1 MLRLEQGKQC
11 ECPIIGPP
19 TEPGQRNKPKKTKA
33 PTTAKTNDNSSS
45 IPDIQNYFHKQAQPT
60 AHTQEILHPLI
71 HSQQVQGLCTGT
83 QLETPNKESATIPTL
98 KVMTLNVRGLYS
110 NLEDVLD
117 VLQDHQPDVL
127 VLTETKLTRKACSQ
141 ACKHLSGH
149 GYVQR
154 HSACQYN
161 PRAGVTLLINKSSA
175 DLGTVETIDIPG
187 DLGGYIKAVQL
198 RMEVSTP
205 LTVVGVYMPTSHPS
219 DKIVRSQIYRR
230 MKALTEKAND
240 KEEGRHNIIFAGD
253 FNATLN
259 NMDRAS
265 GNTNPMDNAHQTQI
279 KETKL
284 YTLDPVQAG
293 HPRKYTW
300 RKGSAEQLASRI
312 DDMFT
317 NNEALPAS
325 AVTQIWDMTGKGTDH
340 DLLEVCVPYHKL
352 NMLPPPPITTDS
364 AEKATLEKLKRL
376 KKLTKEE
383 RDGLKIIVEE
393 RHGLAY
399 HQLNDQVQHL
409 LLNDVYPHWERLSN
423 GDPASMEPLRT
434 LCLGT
439 AADPAAQ
446 RELMEALN
454 TQMADLL
461 LQTRDTMLSE
471 GPTTMTNPT
480 GHHYRPRLVALQRD
494 GLIKLRK
501 KVVQALR
508 QEHVE
513 ETELPAD
520 VCKALEALNT
530 TAERSGTS
538 PQPLKASLKQIKT
551 KIRKE
556 LRVIDS
562 EHQTKRKQNAIAK
575 RQALYDQRQKI
586 GNQMITGQFKGR
598 NSMQL
603 RAIKTGEDTV
613 VTDPKGVLEAITT
626 YYTPKLMPA
635 AGAGSKTGLYHP
647 SEQAR
652 SYPWLQPNAPD
663 TFDLNT
669 AITSGAAPRRWLHN
683 EIRDQQAFQAC
694 LKSLARGKAPGPD
707 QITNEML
714 NMLPPQGQDLLHGY
728 IQLMWA
734 TGYTPKA
741 WKESTTVLLFKNK
754 GTPLKLQ
761 FYRRIGLEMTIYKLW
776 TRMITWVLADY
787 AERHNIL
794 SYTQGGFRNKRTCMD
809 QLELFTLLLE
819 DAKLTR
825 KDIYL
830 LMVNFSEAFDTID
843 HDKLLQIMYDLG
855 FPTDATEVVK
865 DLYTGATTAFT
876 TPFGNTEPM
885 PMDRGTIQGDS
896 LSPFLFILY
905 LEPLLRWLR
914 VGARGYIPGA
924 YNNRDT
930 LFKLKQQIPDVTYAD
945 DLNLICSCIGDLTS
959 QADKVTLYADWGHL
973 KINNTKTLLT
983 GARYRAD
990 AKDPFNLEKLRCS
1003 LTDVKVQ
1010 RSPATLHDPRKPFR
1024 YLGLQFTMHLD
1035 WSAQY
1040 QLTRD
1045 TIRDMCHIMKHSYAT
1060 TSQKMRTLNTCIRT
1074 KIRYAFCVAPYTKAQ
1089 LKALDSPLCRAAKEA
1104 YGLPNSTATAVA
1116 HEDVSK
1122 GGLGCPS
1129 LLAEYNTVQIQRL
1142 TEALNDPGPVGE
1154 LSRTRLQT
1162 DGSCLDKL
1170 TAMARPALTH
1180 HSLRLRQVIAC
1191 ASIDVELK
1199 KQGLGPTELP
1209 DTSPLLQDLQKMQ
1222 ALASP
1227 QPPDLLL
1234 ADLHQLRQVGMH
1246 RLQDI
1251 MSSTGRTVLTTRQLM
1266 LKLDKDITVRTLT
1279 AFKRIAYML
1288 TLPPGIT
1295 KETYCSRPPVQA
1307 GHGATIHPEY
1317 ARLLKFHNLIDDIDI
1332 RNAPLPAL
1340 WAAQT
1345 HAPSTEQAL
1354 TEIQAY
1360 LSSLSAPP
1368 RGHTKSSSVRQT
1380 ATDIT
1385 APLVYRIETGYHV
1398 YQRIKNEKRQPFKD
1412 MREQLY
1418 NNFAEGQDQV
1428 EGIEGLAVAARHTG
1442 RGQKRKKVAT
1452 QNQVIVRWAPTVMQG
1467 WVVELAKQK
1476 GYHIDEAPEHALQP
1490 MTHHEVCNTPNL
1502 PTECCCLNAHL
1513 PARRIPA
1520 RTTLAHCSIC
1530 SRRYHIDC
1538 LPLTHRPAGDILE
1551 EDVTT
1556 GWTCI
1561 ECNRDQHAT
1570 KGLPLDIR
1578 HYNVHWKPSRESESD
1593 LIAHNPV
1600 VAEMIAAYRLQQ
1612 AAAAND
1618 RSPATP
1624 ALGELAQAQ
1633 QGLSALQQQ
1642 GDYYP
1647 DHPQRYNINI
1657 GQQYSNL
1664 FDMDTSPM
1672 NPHADIHPTGRH
1684 EVFIREVE
1692 MCIDGQ
1698 MWIKTLACI
1707 YTPDGKCRYTL
1718 TPERTAILYQQYCH
1732 STRHKPNVM
1741 RKLKAGTFPQELYA
1755 LMCRYRD
1762 GAQIKDHKA
1771 IRKVQIKNHWATPPE
1786 VYEALRQLTDIT
1798 KERFASPLNYNPTFT
1813 MYWSAH
1819 KRDQIFGAKWDSYRY
1834 RWTGGSVHNPE
1845 YEDEDLNKNMATA
1858 IAAARNTTA
1867 PVFGIHI
1874 LPAWSDANRTAYLAW
1889 LQHFPENCMHL
1900 LQIPRKHFRFQK
1912 PTTWERGDMY
1922 AGNPRWDVNII
1933 VTGNAKGF
1941 EAHLPYWESGYMTRF
1956 LQTLQDAINQSL
1968 PDDKEIQD
1976 ISMYYNPPSSNAPP
1990 STSHQ
1995 PTLLTPKQL
2004 SKMGYPKQTNG
2015 SESLRD
2021 DSATSQDPPAMVDA
2035 STTLD
2040 DLETQLA
2047 TALPTAPPLRYNW
2060 KNYAYT
2066 DGSYKQTSH
2075 KTSPMDAE
2083 CDAPGIGAGVYFP
2096 PQAANEDDERGV
2108 PIVPAG
2114 DSHPQNTINRAELVG
2129 ILAALRHGA
2138 HMIATDSLSSMY
2150 QIKKMLRR
2158 PQDLLN
2164 HQHCELIKEIVTEI
2178 VNRGLR
2184 TTLHKLDLKVK
2195 GHASIIGNERA
2206 DAIAKAA
2213 ATGDTSDYEECEK
2226 YESPSNNRLTQ
2237 YWPHKTQWNNRWSRT
2252 NNGQRTLID
2261 RFKRVNPLTDL
2272 HDSVRHYC
2280 HQKSR
2285 FGMANRATCYFEAFK
2300 RIEERLDL
2308 PASNEYMTS
2317 GKIKYAERKTALRYR
2332 YGTMWTRKMAY
2343 RCGHAPSS
2351 KCLLC
2356 GDEDGGH
2363 HTASGCPALKRMYI
2377 NRHNKVGRLI
2387 MTRVLRGRKGAF
2399 VIQMDLGSTEN
2410 CAEDGIMAHQSRN
2423 IPWELLPRGLKEAVQ
2438 QAQGTTDK
2446 RPDGMLY
2453 KPKNGNNPA
2462 EYWIIEVK
2470 ICRDSDPT
2478 G

>member
-1 MLRLEQGKQC
+1 MLQC
-11 ECPIIGPP
+11 ASP
-19 TEPGQRNKPKKTKA
+19 QLQSFN
-33 PTTAKTNDNSSS
+33 
-45 IPDIQNYFHKQAQPT
+45 QN
-60 AHTQEILHPLI
+60 
-71 HSQQVQGLCTGT
+71 GLCIFAF
-83 QLETPNKESATIPTL
+83 S
-98 KVMTLNVRGLYS
+98 
-110 NLEDVLD
+110 
-117 VLQDHQPDVL
+117 
-127 VLTETKLTRKACSQ
+127 
-141 ACKHLSGH
+141 
-149 GYVQR
+149 
-154 HSACQYN
+154 
-161 PRAGVTLLINKSSA
+161 LLIQ
-175 DLGTVETIDIPG
+175 DWYRHRLLGNLTPYSRYVTV
-187 DLGGYIKAVQL
+187 
-198 RMEVSTP
+198 
-205 LTVVGVYMPTSHPS
+205 
-219 DKIVRSQIYRR
+219 
-230 MKALTEKAND
+230 
-240 KEEGRHNIIFAGD
+240 
-253 FNATLN
+253 
-259 NMDRAS
+259 
-265 GNTNPMDNAHQTQI
+265 
-279 KETKL
+279 
-284 YTLDPVQAG
+284 
-293 HPRKYTW
+293 
-300 RKGSAEQLASRI
+300 
-312 DDMFT
+312 
-317 NNEALPAS
+317 
-325 AVTQIWDMTGKGTDH
+325 
-340 DLLEVCVPYHKL
+340 
-352 NMLPPPPITTDS
+352 
-364 AEKATLEKLKRL
+364 
-376 KKLTKEE
+376 
-383 RDGLKIIVEE
+383 
-393 RHGLAY
+393 
-399 HQLNDQVQHL
+399 
-409 LLNDVYPHWERLSN
+409 
-423 GDPASMEPLRT
+423 
-434 LCLGT
+434 
-439 AADPAAQ
+439 
-446 RELMEALN
+446 
-454 TQMADLL
+454 
-461 LQTRDTMLSE
+461 
-471 GPTTMTNPT
+471 
-480 GHHYRPRLVALQRD
+480 
-494 GLIKLRK
+494 
-501 KVVQALR
+501 
-508 QEHVE
+508 
-513 ETELPAD
+513 
-520 VCKALEALNT
+520 
-530 TAERSGTS
+530 
-538 PQPLKASLKQIKT
+538 
-551 KIRKE
+551 
-556 LRVIDS
+556 
-562 EHQTKRKQNAIAK
+562 
-575 RQALYDQRQKI
+575 
-586 GNQMITGQFKGR
+586 
-598 NSMQL
+598 
-603 RAIKTGEDTV
+603 
-613 VTDPKGVLEAITT
+613 
-626 YYTPKLMPA
+626 
-635 AGAGSKTGLYHP
+635 
-647 SEQAR
+647 
-652 SYPWLQPNAPD
+652 
-663 TFDLNT
+663 
-669 AITSGAAPRRWLHN
+669 
-683 EIRDQQAFQAC
+683 
-694 LKSLARGKAPGPD
+694 
-707 QITNEML
+707 
-714 NMLPPQGQDLLHGY
+714 
-728 IQLMWA
+728 
-734 TGYTPKA
+734 
-741 WKESTTVLLFKNK
+741 
-754 GTPLKLQ
+754 
-761 FYRRIGLEMTIYKLW
+761 
-776 TRMITWVLADY
+776 
-787 AERHNIL
+787 
-794 SYTQGGFRNKRTCMD
+794 
-809 QLELFTLLLE
+809 
-819 DAKLTR
+819 
-825 KDIYL
+825 
-830 LMVNFSEAFDTID
+830 
-843 HDKLLQIMYDLG
+843 
-855 FPTDATEVVK
+855 
-865 DLYTGATTAFT
+865 
-876 TPFGNTEPM
+876 
-885 PMDRGTIQGDS
+885 
-896 LSPFLFILY
+896 
-905 LEPLLRWLR
+905 
-914 VGARGYIPGA
+914 
-924 YNNRDT
+924 
-930 LFKLKQQIPDVTYAD
+930 
-945 DLNLICSCIGDLTS
+945 
-959 QADKVTLYADWGHL
+959 
-973 KINNTKTLLT
+973 
-983 GARYRAD
+983 
-990 AKDPFNLEKLRCS
+990 
-1003 LTDVKVQ
+1003 
-1010 RSPATLHDPRKPFR
+1010 PATLHDPRKPFR

-1467 WVVELAKQK
+1467 WVLELAKQK
-1476 GYHIDEAPEHALQP
+1476 GYHIDDAPEHALQP

-1502 PTECCCLNAHL
+1502 PTECCCPNAHL

-1561 ECNRDQHAT
+1561 ECNRDQYAT

-1834 RWTGGSVHNPE
+1834 MWTGGSVHNPE

-2083 CDAPGIGAGVYFP
+2083 CDTPGIGAGVYFP

-2184 TTLHKLDLKVK
+2184 TTLHKVK

-2478 G
+2478 GQQSKADYQHQVLIDKIKDIDPTAKVWYYPLLVGVAGTIYNSTTMNLQALGIKGQALKQCISEVHTAAVKSLHSIYTTKRKLEKPKEPQWHRRNYKKVS